1 MNMNMQMEVPAV
13 TLSDHAGS
21 SKTGTHNE
29 GGSSIA
35 LSSEAAYTEITL
47 PESSG
52 QHTPPRGQNIGNEA
66 NPEVVSTP
74 HAPTA
79 SMRFDTLEDAQRH
92 YLAFARRRGFGI
104 RYNYRKKSEVTG
116 ELIRAAMVCH
126 KSGHQAKTKEDTQ
139 KPNPVVP
146 ERMKNSNVRTD
157 CPARMALKV
166 RNGSWLVTEFCDEH
180 NHPLLLKWSLTGF
193 LRSHK
198 DIPQEDQD
206 FIRILHSVNMETS
219 RMMQVMATLYESVE
233 GVPYT
238 PKELANFRSTL
249 RAKNKYTDMQD
260 TMAYFEATKLRD
272 KDFYYRYKLDDED
285 RVQYLFWVDSAARKA
300 YKSFNDCVSFDA
312 TYMTNKYKMP
322 FAPFIG
328 INNHGQSIQLGCG
341 FLKNELS
348 ESYIWLFE
356 SFLIAMDG
364 VAPTNMI
371 TDQDGS
377 MRAAMEKVFPNT
389 THRNCRW
396 HIVDKATEE
405 VGPFVAKI
413 PGLREEM
420 NDCINCSLTPE
431 EFETRWT
438 LMINKFNIQGHE
450 KIAALYK
457 KRSNWVPAYF
467 MHKFYPFL
475 QTTQRSEGFNAVLK
489 KYITS
494 TNSVIEFVQQYEDI
508 QAKIMKAENKE
519 ESDSSLLTA
528 KKWCWH
534 PIEQQVEKLY
544 TKNIYHRFQFE
555 MQSSMSYNI
564 KPIGENRYEVYCI
577 TKFVPQYHNRAYE
590 VYADPPNE
598 NYRCTCCKF
607 ERDGIVCCHILKAM
621 VQLGVCEFPL
631 KYVLRRWTWSAQEN
645 LVEELPGQP
654 AVMPE
659 ESRKKMWLSVNCNE
673 FKGLAMCGNETE
685 DGRKIVRMHMK
696 AMKKDL
702 AALKRETEKRA
713 KKVATS
719 SATDPAENPSTQTA
733 QANCPTQQVPPQVPS
748 TGPRARKPPC
758 RKRKSTKFLNIC
770 GE

>member
-1 MNMNMQMEVPAV
+1 M
-13 TLSDHAGS
+13 
-21 SKTGTHNE
+21 
-29 GGSSIA
+29 A

-52 QHTPPRGQNIGNEA
+52 QHTPPPGQNIGNEG

-126 KSGHQAKTKEDTQ
+126 KSGHQAKPKEDTQ
-139 KPNPVVP
+139 KPNPIVP

-206 FIRILHSVNMETS
+206 FIKILHSVNMETS

-238 PKELANFRSTL
+238 PKEMANFRSTL
-249 RAKNKYTDMQD
+249 RAENKYTDMQD
-260 TMAYFEATKLRD
+260 TLLYFEASKLRD
-272 KDFYYRYKLDDED
+272 KDLYYRYKLDNED

-300 YKSFNDCVSFDA
+300 YKSFNDCISFDA

-322 FAPFIG
+322 FTPFIG

-356 SFLIAMDG
+356 SFLLAMDG
-364 VAPTNMI
+364 VAPTNII

-377 MRAAMEKVFPNT
+377 MRAAIEKIFPTT

-396 HIVDKATEE
+396 HVVDKATEE
-405 VGPFVAKI
+405 VGPFIAKI

-431 EFETRWT
+431 EFETRWN
-438 LMINKFNIQGHE
+438 LMINKFNVQEHE

-457 KRSNWVPAYF
+457 KRSNWVPA
-467 MHKFYPFL
+467 
-475 QTTQRSEGFNAVLK
+475 
-489 KYITS
+489 
-494 TNSVIEFVQQYEDI
+494 
-508 QAKIMKAENKE
+508 
-519 ESDSSLLTA
+519 
-528 KKWCWH
+528 
-534 PIEQQVEKLY
+534 
-544 TKNIYHRFQFE
+544 
-555 MQSSMSYNI
+555 
-564 KPIGENRYEVYCI
+564 
-577 TKFVPQYHNRAYE
+577 
-590 VYADPPNE
+590 
-598 NYRCTCCKF
+598 
-607 ERDGIVCCHILKAM
+607 
-621 VQLGVCEFPL
+621 
-631 KYVLRRWTWSAQEN
+631 
-645 LVEELPGQP
+645 
-654 AVMPE
+654 
-659 ESRKKMWLSVNCNE
+659 
-673 FKGLAMCGNETE
+673 
-685 DGRKIVRMHMK
+685 
-696 AMKKDL
+696 
-702 AALKRETEKRA
+702 
-713 KKVATS
+713 
-719 SATDPAENPSTQTA
+719 
-733 QANCPTQQVPPQVPS
+733 
-748 TGPRARKPPC
+748 
-758 RKRKSTKFLNIC
+758 
-770 GE
+770 